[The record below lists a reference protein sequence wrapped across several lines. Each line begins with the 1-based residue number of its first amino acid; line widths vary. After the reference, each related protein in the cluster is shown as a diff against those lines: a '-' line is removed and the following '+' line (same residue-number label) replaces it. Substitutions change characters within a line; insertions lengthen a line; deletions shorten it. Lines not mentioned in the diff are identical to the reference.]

1 MHYVIILIIIAV
13 IVIWQITRFVDTKK
27 KLQILK
33 SVFPEGNNFYSLTTY
48 ITGEFRIESK
58 HDNPVWKTIQSSIN
72 NYLLNNKG
80 ARSDFHLLKDI
91 VDRNCDSKEEE
102 VETQIPVPLYLG
114 LMGTMTGILIG
125 VGALVFSGELS
136 NLLGTEPNGI
146 VKIIINIFR
155 IEANGD
161 GVESLLG
168 GVAIAMLSSMMG
180 IALTTLG
187 ANEARICKVEI
198 EKNKSNF
205 LSWIQENL
213 LPKLSDG
220 GAAAEMEKVSQNLNL
235 FNNTF
240 SKNTH
245 ELKETFAFV
254 QSTYKDI
261 SSVLNAI
268 NHLRINDIAKYNIQ
282 VYEKMHSYIDE
293 VGALGMHLREVNQ
306 YLSATTTVVQKL
318 DMVFEREI
326 SQFDERIRAIK
337 RAVGNI
343 DEGIDRSLTALNTN
357 TALHLDE
364 FVRSSVN
371 LNERFEKV
379 IEEQHN
385 TLENAVAEQQK
396 QFGEELLK
404 QEANIV
410 DFIEKQNKVLESK
423 PKEIDILV
431 AELQNLTDVKTSIG
445 NLERATKEQN
455 GKLDRLTQAI
465 EKLAQIKVI
474 DGKIGPTPTIPKWM
488 KIAGLAIGACIA
500 LSGLFFVVITILF
513 LTKTIN

>member
-1 MHYVIILIIIAV
+1 MHYIIILIIIV
-13 IVIWQITRFVDTKK
+13 GIVIWQITRFVDTKK
-27 KLQILK
+27 KLQTLK

-48 ITGEFRIESK
+48 TTGEFRIDSK
-58 HDNPVWKTIQSSIN
+58 HDNPVWKIIQSSIN

-80 ARSDFHLLKDI
+80 AVSDFHLLKDI

-102 VETQIPVPLYLG
+102 IETQIPVPLYLG
-114 LMGTMTGILIG
+114 LVGTMAGILVG
-125 VGALVFSGELS
+125 VGILWISGGLS
-136 NLLGTEPNGI
+136 DLLSSSTGNGA
-146 VKIIINIFR
+146 KG
-155 IEANGD
+155 IEA
-161 GVESLLG
+161 LLG
-168 GVAIAMLSSMMG
+168 GVAMAMISSING
-180 IALTTLG
+180 ILLTTWG
-187 ANEARICKVEI
+187 AGMARKSKVEL
-198 EKNKSNF
+198 ENNKHSF
-205 LSWIQENL
+205 LGWIQVNL

-220 GAAAEMEKVSQNLNL
+220 GVAAEMEKVSQNLNL

-306 YLSATTTVVQKL
+306 YLSATSTVVQKL

-364 FVRSSVN
+364 FVKSSVH
-371 LNERFEKV
+371 LNERFERV

-385 TLENAVAEQQK
+385 TLENAVTEQQK

-404 QEANIV
+404 QEANII

-423 PKEIDILV
+423 PIDILV
-431 AELQNLTDVKTSIG
+431 SELQNLTAVKTSIG

-455 GKLDRLTQAI
+455 GKLDRLSQSI
-465 EKLAQIKVI
+465 EKLSQMKVNHGGI
-474 DGKIGPTPTIPKWM
+474 DPIPTTPKWM
-488 KIAGLAIGACIA
+488 KIAGFAIGGCIA
-500 LSGLFFVVITILF
+500 LSGLFFVVMAILF
-513 LTKTIN
+513 LTKTLN